1 MKLHYAFLLGIGI
14 TALLTAFLFLPISFQ
29 IQEPIPVAAAKAA
42 TISLVDRIAVEH
54 STKETTPAR
63 EEVLKDERS
72 VPPIPQPKNLPILEQ
87 TESLIQTQEPMVR
100 QVEKQAAAEQAEE
113 NTPMLIDGY
122 YPVESVTLAPVF
134 DRALLAARIVYPP
147 LAKRQRKEG
156 LVIVRLFIAES
167 GLVERI
173 VVEED
178 PGYGL
183 AEAAIAAFTS
193 FKTSPALYK
202 DTPVAVTLRYP
213 IRFTLQ

>member
-1 MKLHYAFLLGIGI
+1 MKLRYAFLLGIGV

-29 IQEPIPVAAAKAA
+29 LQEPIPAAAAKAA
-42 TISLVDRIAVEH
+42 TISLVDRIAVEQ
-54 STKETTPAR
+54 SKKDTTPAT
-63 EEVLKDERS
+63 EEVQIEEPS
-72 VPPIPQPKNLPILEQ
+72 VPPISQPKNLPIQEQRESQTQ
-87 TESLIQTQEPMVR
+87 TEEPMVQ
-100 QVEKQAAAEQAEE
+100 QVEKQAASEQAEE

-122 YPVESVTLAPVF
+122 YTVESVTMAPVF
-134 DRALLAARIVYPP
+134 DRALLASRIVYPP

-193 FKTSPALYK
+193 FKTSPALYQ